1 MAPPPIH
8 HVLGSSK
15 YILPSSLSYLLLS
28 HLLSAYTMCQCGII
42 NMSKKIR
49 KNHFD
54 HVELTFWRGRQTLE
68 KNKEIIFSVRKQSVL
83 WRKIKQGGLGD
94 IQV

>member
-1 MAPPPIH
+1 
-8 HVLGSSK
+8 
-15 YILPSSLSYLLLS
+15 
-28 HLLSAYTMCQCGII
+28 
-42 NMSKKIR
+42 MSKKIR